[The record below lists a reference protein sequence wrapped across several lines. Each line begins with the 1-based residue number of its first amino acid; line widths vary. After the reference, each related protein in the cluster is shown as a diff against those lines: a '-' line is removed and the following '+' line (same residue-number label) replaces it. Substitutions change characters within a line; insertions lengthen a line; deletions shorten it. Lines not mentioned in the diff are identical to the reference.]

1 MWIIASRE
9 SRLALWQAEFVKKT
23 IKSYSK
29 QSVDILGMTTK
40 GDRILDQSL
49 SKIGGKGLFVKEL
62 ESALLDEIA
71 HLAVHSLK
79 DVPMELPEG
88 FSLGAILK
96 REDPRDAFVSNLFDS
111 LDKLPKGSIVGTSS
125 LRREFQLRLNW
136 PHLKIVP
143 LRGNLDTRLKKL
155 DNDEMQGIILAASG
169 LKRLNMSSRIKQI
182 ISPTTILPATG
193 QGALG
198 IEILSSNDDVKKLIE
213 PMIDITTSKE
223 VSIERSVSRKLGA
236 SCQLPLAVFCEFQ
249 KETENFRL
257 RARLAMP
264 DGSCYC
270 SVDMYGSNEDNLG
283 CEAAESLISQGAKTV
298 IDALN

>member
-88 FSLGAILK
+88 FSLGAVLK

-111 LDKLPKGSIVGTSS
+111 LDKLPKGSVVGTSS

-136 PHLKIVP
+136 PHLNIVP

-213 PMIDITTSKE
+213 PMIDVTTSKE

-270 SVDMYGSNEDNLG
+270 SVDMYGSNEVNLG

>member
-9 SRLALWQAEFVKKT
+9 SRLALWQAEFVQKT

-29 QSVDILGMTTK
+29 QPVDILGMTTK

-62 ESALLDEIA
+62 ESALLDKTA

-79 DVPMELPEG
+79 DVPMELSES
-88 FSLGAILK
+88 FSLGAVLK
-96 REDPRDAFVSNLFDS
+96 REDPRDAFVSNSFDS
-111 LDKLPKGSIVGTSS
+111 LDELPKGSIVGTSS

-136 PHLKIVP
+136 PHLNIVP

-155 DNDEMQGIILAASG
+155 DNEEMQGIILAASG
-169 LKRLNMSSRIKQI
+169 LKRLDLSSRIKQV
-182 ISPTTILPATG
+182 ISPETILPATG

-198 IEILSSNDDVKKLIE
+198 IEVLSSNEEVKKLIE
-213 PMIDITTSKE
+213 PMIDIITTKE
-223 VSIERSVSRKLGA
+223 VSIERAVSRKLGA

-249 KETENFRL
+249 SKTDSFRL

-264 DGSCYC
+264 DGSCHC
-270 SVDMYGSNEDNLG
+270 SVDMYGSDEESLG
-283 CEAAESLISQGAKTV
+283 YEAAENLIRQGAKTV
-298 IDALN
+298 INALN

>member
-1 MWIIASRE
+1 MLIIASRE
-9 SRLALWQAEFVKKT
+9 SRLAMWQAEFVQKT

-29 QSVDILGMTTK
+29 QPVKILGMTTK

-62 ESALLDEIA
+62 ESALFNRTA

-79 DVPMELPEG
+79 DVPMQLPEG
-88 FSLGAILK
+88 FILGAVLK
-96 REDPRDAFVSNLFDS
+96 REDPRDAFVSNSFHS
-111 LDKLPKGSIVGTSS
+111 LDELPKGSIVGTSS

-136 PHLKIVP
+136 PHLNIVP

-155 DNDEMQGIILAASG
+155 DNEEMHGIVLAASG
-169 LKRLNMSSRIKQI
+169 LKRLNLGDRIRQV
-182 ISPTTILPATG
+182 ISPATILPATG

-198 IEILSSNDDVKKLIE
+198 IEILSGNEEVKKLIG
-213 PMIDITTSKE
+213 PMIDIITTRE
-223 VSIERSVSRKLGA
+223 VSIERAVSRELGA

-249 KETENFRL
+249 RETENFRL

-264 DGSCYC
+264 DGSCHC
-270 SVDMYGSNEDNLG
+270 SVDLHGSDEESLG
-283 CEAAESLISQGAKTV
+283 YEATENLISQGAKTV
-298 IDALN
+298 IDALS

>member
-1 MWIIASRE
+1 MWIIASRK
-9 SRLALWQAEFVKKT
+9 SRLALWQAEFVQKT

-29 QSVDILGMTTK
+29 QPVDILGMTTK

-62 ESALLDEIA
+62 ESALLDKTA

-79 DVPMELPEG
+79 DVPMELSES
-88 FSLGAILK
+88 FSLGAVLK
-96 REDPRDAFVSNLFDS
+96 REDPRDAFVSNSFDS
-111 LDKLPKGSIVGTSS
+111 LDELPKGSIVGTSS

-136 PHLKIVP
+136 PHLNIVP

-155 DNDEMQGIILAASG
+155 DNEEMQGIILAASG
-169 LKRLNMSSRIKQI
+169 LKRLDLSSRIKQV
-182 ISPTTILPATG
+182 ISPETILPATG

-198 IEILSSNDDVKKLIE
+198 IEVLSSNEEVKKLIE
-213 PMIDITTSKE
+213 PMIDIITTKE
-223 VSIERSVSRKLGA
+223 VSIERAVSRKLGA

-249 KETENFRL
+249 SKTDNFRL

-264 DGSCYC
+264 DGSCHC
-270 SVDMYGSNEDNLG
+270 SIDMYGSDEESLG
-283 CEAAESLISQGAKTV
+283 YEAAENLIRQGAKTV
-298 IDALN
+298 INALN